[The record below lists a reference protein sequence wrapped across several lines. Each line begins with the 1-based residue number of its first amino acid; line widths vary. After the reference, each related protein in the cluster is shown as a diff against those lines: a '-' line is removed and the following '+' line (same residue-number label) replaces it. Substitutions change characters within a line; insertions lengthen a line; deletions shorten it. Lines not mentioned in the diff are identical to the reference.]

1 MKTVL
6 YGGVTLQHLA
16 DAALF
21 SGIEP
26 TAYITNGETP
36 LPHGLLP
43 VQVIPPDPMTGEAAP
58 RQNHWRMVIQGDAL
72 ICIGGNE
79 HLVYAAETHGLLVY
93 EA

>member
-6 YGGVTLQHLA
+6 YGKVTAQHLL

-26 TAYITNGETP
+26 SSFITNGTTKP
-36 LPHGLLP
+36 PNGLPCA
-43 VQVIPPDPMTGEAAP
+43 VIPPDPMTGDAAP
-58 RQNHWRMVIQGDAL
+58 RQNHWRMVIQGEAL
-72 ICIGGNE
+72 VCVGGNE
-79 HLVYAAETHGLLVY
+79 HLVRAAESHGLLVY